1 MNILQ
6 LFGMMGTNSGA
17 VASQL
22 SKYGDAQSIKNALD
36 SGDTKQ
42 LGFIAKEAER
52 IQRENPQLYSMAQKF
67 FTTFGGRA

>member
-1 MNILQ
+1 MNINQ
-6 LFGMMGTNSGA
+6 LFGAIGTNSGA

-22 SKYGDAQSIKNALD
+22 SQYGDAQNIKNALD

-52 IQRENPQLYSMAQKF
+52 IRQQNPHLFNMAQRIF
-67 FTTFGGRA
+67 STFSGGR